1 MIHEEKDMP
10 GITFFRTMI
19 LNELEEFYTV
29 KLGMEVWLKQ
39 EDCTILRYDN
49 LLVGFCQRESC
60 ETGGMITFFYDSRT
74 KVDAMYHRLEGFT
87 IDTPK
92 ENKKYRIYQFFAKD
106 PEERTLEFQCFLHSI
121 PPI

>member
-1 MIHEEKDMP
+1 MP

-19 LNELEEFYTV
+19 LNELEEFYTA
-29 KLGMEVWLKQ
+29 KLGMQVWLKQ

-49 LLVGFCQRESC
+49 LLVGFCQRETC
-60 ETGGMITFFYDSRT
+60 ETNGMITLVYDTRA
-74 KVDAMYHRLEGFT
+74 KVDAMYHRLEGLT

-106 PEERTLEFQCFLHSI
+106 PEERTLEFQCFLHSV